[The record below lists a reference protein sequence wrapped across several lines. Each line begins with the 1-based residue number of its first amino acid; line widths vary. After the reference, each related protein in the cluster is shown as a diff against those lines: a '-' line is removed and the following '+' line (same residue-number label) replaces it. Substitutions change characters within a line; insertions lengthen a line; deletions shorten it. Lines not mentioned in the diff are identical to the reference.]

1 MEGKICAQGDI
12 KAILKNKDSIT
23 AKYLSGKRE
32 IKVPKKELR
41 SIPKKLQS
49 SMPTK
54 IILVM

>member
-1 MEGKICAQGDI
+1 MEERSVLRVILN
-12 KAILKNKDSIT
+12 AILKNKDSIT